1 MGLPDVRPGKDDRVT
16 ASSPQPA
23 LGRLSVPSVPAS
35 VASIRRFAAEACA
48 GQGLG
53 EIGEVVRLLVS
64 EVATNA
70 LVHGSGEVVVRV
82 LPTTV
87 GLRVEVADESP
98 VLPRRRTAGLDAE
111 GGRGLGL
118 VDALS
123 VAWGSRREGA
133 GKVVWFEVARDAA

>member
-1 MGLPDVRPGKDDRVT
+1 MT
-16 ASSPQPA
+16 APSPQPA
-23 LGRLSVPSVPAS
+23 IGRLSVSSVPAS

-53 EIGEVVRLLVS
+53 ALCDVVRLLVS

-82 LPTTV
+82 LPTAL
-87 GLRVEVADESP
+87 GLRVEVADDSP
-98 VLPRRRTAGLDAE
+98 VLPRRRTAGPDAE

-123 VAWGSRREGA
+123 VAWGSQREGA
-133 GKVVWFEVARDAA
+133 GKVVWFEVAHDAA